1 MIKKIKN
8 ILLNEYIFSVFTK
21 IVSIALGMI
30 QSILIA
36 RYLGAELK
44 GVNAYISSIVSV
56 GSIVITFGM
65 HQAYPYFRQKY
76 GKEKIYNEYLSLVS
90 LLFSAYLLLGVI
102 ITVIIP
108 CSLQLKAT
116 IILIPILGYSNIV
129 AYVTLIEK
137 PNARNGYWTLVSI
150 LDILYVALLW
160 IFVKRNFFWSVSI
173 LLFSDLVKSIIYT
186 CVLRFRIKFNKTQ
199 IKLFFDLIRFG
210 FFPMI
215 ALLMTMLN
223 YRIDI
228 IMLHHYSSITDAMVG
243 VYSIGLSLSDKIFL
257 IPDTLKGVLVSKL
270 AKGAD
275 EHEVAKVSR
284 MGMWIAV
291 VISLI
296 MFIIGKPFIRIFYGK
311 EYIDAFWIIVVTA
324 IGTISIVYFKMIGQ
338 YNIINRRQKLNV
350 IMLSVAIVVDV
361 VFNLILIPI
370 WGIIGAAIATTIGN
384 ISCCVVFLIY
394 FCKTTSIPL
403 GEMILPQKSDIKI
416 FKKMISKTDR

>member
-1 MIKKIKN
+1 MIKKIKS
-8 ILLNEYIFSVFTK
+8 ILLNEYVFSVFTK
-21 IVSIALGMI
+21 IVSILLGMI

-76 GKEKIYNEYLSLVS
+76 GKDKIYNEYLSLVS
-90 LLFSAYLLLGVI
+90 LLFSAYLILGIFLV
-102 ITVIIP
+102 VVFP
-108 CSLQLKAT
+108 SSLQLKAI

-129 AYVTLIEK
+129 AYITLIEK
-137 PNARNGYWTLVSI
+137 PNARNGYWTLVSV

-173 LLFSDLVKSIIYT
+173 LLFSDLVKSVIYT
-186 CVLRFRIKFNKTQ
+186 CVLRFKIRFNKTQ

-210 FFPMI
+210 LFPMI

-291 VISLI
+291 VISFI

-338 YNIINRRQKLNV
+338 YNIINRKQKLNV

-361 VFNLILIPI
+361 VFNLILIPV

-384 ISCCVVFLIY
+384 ISCCVVFLFY
-394 FCKTTSIPL
+394 FCKTTNITL
-403 GEMILPQKSDIKI
+403 GEMILPQKSDIKV
-416 FKKMISKTDR
+416 FKKMISKNDR